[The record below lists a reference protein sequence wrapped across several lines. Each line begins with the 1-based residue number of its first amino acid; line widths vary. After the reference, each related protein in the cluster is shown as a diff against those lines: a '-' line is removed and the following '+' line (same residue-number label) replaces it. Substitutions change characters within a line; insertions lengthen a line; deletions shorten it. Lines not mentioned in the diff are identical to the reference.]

1 MLATSWVSCQ
11 SFLSSKLGLKLNESK
26 SRITTAREGFDFV
39 GFHFLRRFERR
50 KGSEVTR
57 FFPSRGAVSKF
68 RNRVR
73 ELTGGRTAAHIKDEK
88 QLAKELNMC
97 VRPSLDGTT
106 IKSQSYVIYA

>member
-1 MLATSWVSCQ
+1 
-11 SFLSSKLGLKLNESK
+11 LKLNESK